1 MMFIWE
7 SLMVKTWHFTFPE
20 PDVFQSISR
29 KTLSLV
35 LTRQTWC
42 HGAKV
47 HEQPKFV
54 VCVEPCEGHFG
65 GDVFGL
71 KVPADLLQQILCLNA
86 IIVDLVGSNVLERP
100 ALRVHS
106 DVEPAVHVFWKGYH
120 LFSHDMIVCELLA
133 AVVHAGCLVCQF
145 QAAHCLKLYLN
156 VCQLVDQLWC
166 VWAFHNLW
174 SRHKRRFANK
184 IVVEG
189 LRVENRVIVQNH
201 SWLVQLD
208 EVVLAK
214 DNIESFDSIHTRC
227 FCHPDSSESSKVF
240 RFESLP
246 AACCFRTHDEVKW
259 RCEQLKHSRFIK
271 LRILIQNINTN
282 SY

>member
-7 SLMVKTWHFTFPE
+7 SLMMKTWHFTFPE
-20 PDVFQSISR
+20 PDVFLSNSR
-29 KTLSLV
+29 NTPSLV
-35 LTRQTWC
+35 LTRQTPC

-71 KVPADLLQQILCLNA
+71 KVPADLLRQILRLNA
-86 IIVDLVGSNVLERP
+86 IIVDLVGSNVLEHP
-100 ALRVHS
+100 PLRVHS
-106 DVEPAVHVFWKGYH
+106 DVEPTVHGFCKGYH
-120 LFSHDMIVCELLA
+120 LFLHYMIVCELLA

-145 QAAHCLKLYLN
+145 LAADCLKLHLN
-156 VCQLVDQLWC
+156 VCQLVDQLGC

-174 SRHKRRFANK
+174 SRHKRQFANK

-189 LRVENRVIVQNH
+189 LWVENRLIVQNQV
-201 SWLVQLD
+201 VQLD

-214 DNIESFDSIHTRC
+214 NSIKSFDSIHTRC
-227 FCHPDSSESSKVF
+227 FCCLHSSQSCKVF

-246 AACCFRTHDEVKW
+246 AACCFRTRWSKMAMWTV
-259 RCEQLKHSRFIK
+259 
-271 LRILIQNINTN
+271 NT
-282 SY
+282 

>member
-1 MMFIWE
+1 MAI
-7 SLMVKTWHFTFPE
+7 H
-20 PDVFQSISR
+20 ISR
-29 KTLSLV
+29 ARCLSVEFKEHTVFGV
-35 LTRQTWC
+35 LRRQTPW

-65 GDVFGL
+65 GDVSGL
-71 KVPADLLQQILCLNA
+71 KVPADLRQILRLNA

-100 ALRVHS
+100 TLRVHS
-106 DVEPAVHVFWKGYH
+106 DMEPAVHGFCKGYH
-120 LFSHDMIVCELLA
+120 LFLHDMIVCELLA
-133 AVVHAGCLVCQF
+133 AVVHAGCLVCQLLTVD
-145 QAAHCLKLYLN
+145 CLKLHLN
-156 VCQLVDQLWC
+156 VCQLVDQLGC

-174 SRHKRRFANK
+174 RCHKRQFANK
-184 IVVEG
+184 IFVEG
-189 LRVENRVIVQNH
+189 LWVENRLIVQNRV
-201 SWLVQLD
+201 VQLD

-214 DNIESFDSIHTRC
+214 NSIKSFDSIYTRC
-227 FCHPDSSESSKVF
+227 ICRLHSSESCKVF

-246 AACCFRTHDEVKW
+246 AACCFRAHDGVKW
-259 RCEQLKHSRFIK
+259 RCEQLTHSLFIK